1 MDLSDKMSSTRRR
14 SSRLQNVDDDDTD
27 NKHDNESI
35 ALSLSRQRSST
46 SGRSRRQ
53 RTTSTTTTGSS
64 SITKE
69 NNQATQQKDDDDD
82 DDDSISKR
90 PRRST
95 RNRSDSSNNRLQL
108 PQSSSLNRKTKEKR
122 KMTAATTTTTTTTME
137 SATKANKKPRTTK
150 TTTSTLSIST
160 TKRSSSKSS
169 STRKQTKS
177 VTPSPIATSTTTGTA
192 FGFDSPNEKDDQRSL
207 PSGVVDLY
215 NDDSTTTTTTT
226 TNISVEPSNQ
236 QLRRRRSTKPKQSR
250 SSSSL
255 SLLSSRCEYNGR
267 SIAYSDSST
276 TESLTVHFIQTYGEE
291 YWNILHES
299 ERAII
304 NDPSKTS
311 DNSSSNLSS
320 PKRRN
325 RRGIGIPFG
334 SPQSTSTSSSSS
346 SVSSSTTAMSKVT
359 PNERQNDFVV
369 NEDWNKKKNIR
380 NLHQQP
386 CESTTLM
393 SVQPNL
399 TPKMRSILIDWLI
412 ELSEHFS
419 FESSTLHLAVTMV
432 DRVLASGRSLHGGGD
447 DEQRRRRR
455 PRSSSQTFSL
465 SSTSASMLT
474 KDSHNNSYDSG
485 LDTDEEDDNEDD
497 NDNYD
502 DDEEGSKDT
511 RCYLIPR
518 DRFQLLGATCV
529 WLACKVK
536 EIAPPKA
543 KEIAYVSDHIYT
555 VEQIKTMERRVCNAL
570 NFTFFEAPTPH
581 HFLFEFM
588 RASFAQESAAS
599 TSTGTTTCTNST
611 TGGCSCGC
619 RRCIIPA
626 AATGVGLA
634 IDSVFRDM
642 AHYLL
647 ELGRLPYGPTGRKP
661 SLLAAAVVY
670 LTRVTLGIPRATIAH
685 RSLSSSSECNAYWT
699 PTLEYYTGYAK
710 SDLFETVLELH
721 AYHMAAETTNLKA
734 VFSKYKT
741 KRFHRVALKTVVL
754 REDLGF

>member
-14 SSRLQNVDDDDTD
+14 SSRLQNVDDDDVD
-27 NKHDNESI
+27 EQHDNESI
-35 ALSLSRQRSST
+35 ALSLSRRRSST

-53 RTTSTTTTGSS
+53 RTTSTATTDSS

-69 NNQATQQKDDDDD
+69 NNQATQQKHDDDDD
-82 DDDSISKR
+82 HNDSIPKR
-90 PRRST
+90 PRRSA
-95 RNRSDSSNNRLQL
+95 RNRSDSSNNKLQL
-108 PQSSSLNRKTKEKR
+108 HQSSSLKSNTKEKR
-122 KMTAATTTTTTTTME
+122 KMTADTTTTTTSMK
-137 SATKANKKPRTTK
+137 SATRASKKPRTTK
-150 TTTSTLSIST
+150 TKSTLSIST
-160 TKRSSSKSS
+160 TKRSSTKSS
-169 STRKQTKS
+169 STRKQTKN
-177 VTPSPIATSTTTGTA
+177 VTPSPIAFSTTTGTA
-192 FGFDSPNEKDDQRSL
+192 FGFDSPNEKDDHRSL
-207 PSGVVDLY
+207 PSGVVNLY
-215 NDDSTTTTTTT
+215 NDGSTFTTTNN
-226 TNISVEPSNQ
+226 NISVEPSNQ
-236 QLRRRRSTKPKQSR
+236 LRRRRSTKSKQSR
-250 SSSSL
+250 SSLSS
-255 SLLSSRCEYNGR
+255 SSLSSRCEYSGR
-267 SIAYSDSST
+267 SIVYSDSST

-304 NDPSKTS
+304 YDPSKPN
-311 DNSSSNLSS
+311 NSSDNLSS
-320 PKRRN
+320 PKTRRN
-325 RRGIGIPFG
+325 RRGGGIPFG
-334 SPQSTSTSSSSS
+334 SPQSTSTSSSSH
-346 SVSSSTTAMSKVT
+346 SSSSMSSSNAAMSKVT

-369 NEDWNKKKNIR
+369 DEDWNKKKNIH

-399 TPKMRSILIDWLI
+399 TPKMRSILVDWLI

-432 DRVLASGRSLHGGGD
+432 DRVLASGRSLHGGDGD
-447 DEQRRRRR
+447 DEQRRSVSRRR

-465 SSTSASMLT
+465 GSTSVSTLT
-474 KDSHNNSYDSG
+474 KDSHNNNYDSDV
-485 LDTDEEDDNEDD
+485 DTDEEEDD
-497 NDNYD
+497 NDNED
-502 DDEEGSKDT
+502 EDEEGSKDT
-511 RCYLIPR
+511 HCYLIPR

-536 EIAPPKA
+536 EISPPKA

-599 TSTGTTTCTNST
+599 TSTTTATCTNST
-611 TGGCSCGC
+611 TGACSCGC
-619 RRCIIPA
+619 RRCLIPA

-670 LTRVTLGIPRATIAH
+670 LTRVTLGIPR
-685 RSLSSSSECNAYWT
+685 RLPSSSSDRDAYWT

-710 SDLFETVLELH
+710 SDLFDTVLELH
-721 AYHMAAETTNLKA
+721 AYHMAAETSNLKA

>member
-1 MDLSDKMSSTRRR
+1 MDLSDKMSSMRRR
-14 SSRLQNVDDDDTD
+14 SSRLQNVDDDDVD
-27 NKHDNESI
+27 EQHDNESI
-35 ALSLSRQRSST
+35 ALSLSRRRSST

-53 RTTSTTTTGSS
+53 RTTSTATTDSS
-64 SITKE
+64 STTKE
-69 NNQATQQKDDDDD
+69 NNQATQQKHDDDH
-82 DDDSISKR
+82 DDSISKR
-90 PRRST
+90 PRRSA
-95 RNRSDSSNNRLQL
+95 RNRSDSSNNRPQL
-108 PQSSSLNRKTKEKR
+108 HQPSLKSNTKEKR
-122 KMTAATTTTTTTTME
+122 KMTADTTTTTTTSMKSVTRA
-137 SATKANKKPRTTK
+137 SKKPRTTK
-150 TTTSTLSIST
+150 TKSTLSIST
-160 TKRSSSKSS
+160 TKRSSTKSS
-169 STRKQTKS
+169 STRKQTKN
-177 VTPSPIATSTTTGTA
+177 VTPSPIAFSTTTGTA
-192 FGFDSPNEKDDQRSL
+192 FGFDSPNEKDDHRSL
-207 PSGVVDLY
+207 PSGVVNLY
-215 NDDSTTTTTTT
+215 NDGSTFTTTNI
-226 TNISVEPSNQ
+226 NISVEPSNQ
-236 QLRRRRSTKPKQSR
+236 LRRRRNTKPKQSR
-250 SSSSL
+250 SSSS
-255 SLLSSRCEYNGR
+255 SSSLSSRCEYSGR
-267 SIAYSDSST
+267 SIVYSDSST

-304 NDPSKTS
+304 YDPSKPN
-311 DNSSSNLSS
+311 NSSDNLSS
-320 PKRRN
+320 PKTRRN
-325 RRGIGIPFG
+325 RRGGGIPFR
-334 SPQSTSTSSSSS
+334 SPQSTSTSSSSH
-346 SVSSSTTAMSKVT
+346 SSSSMSSSNAAMSKVT

-369 NEDWNKKKNIR
+369 DEDWNKKKNIR

-399 TPKMRSILIDWLI
+399 TPKMRSILVDWLI

-432 DRVLASGRSLHGGGD
+432 DRVLASGRSLHGGDGD
-447 DEQRRRRR
+447 DEQRRSRRR

-465 SSTSASMLT
+465 GSTSVSTLT
-474 KDSHNNSYDSG
+474 KDSHNNNYDSEV
-485 LDTDEEDDNEDD
+485 DTDEEEVDNDNEDE
-497 NDNYD
+497 
-502 DDEEGSKDT
+502 DEEGSKDT
-511 RCYLIPR
+511 HCYLIPR

-536 EIAPPKA
+536 EISPPKA

-599 TSTGTTTCTNST
+599 TSTCTTTCTNST
-611 TGGCSCGC
+611 TGACSCGC
-619 RRCIIPA
+619 RRCLIPA

-670 LTRVTLGIPRATIAH
+670 LTRVTLGIPRRAVP
-685 RSLSSSSECNAYWT
+685 SSSSDGDAYWT

-710 SDLFETVLELH
+710 SDLFDTVLELH
-721 AYHMAAETTNLKA
+721 AYHMAAETSNLKA